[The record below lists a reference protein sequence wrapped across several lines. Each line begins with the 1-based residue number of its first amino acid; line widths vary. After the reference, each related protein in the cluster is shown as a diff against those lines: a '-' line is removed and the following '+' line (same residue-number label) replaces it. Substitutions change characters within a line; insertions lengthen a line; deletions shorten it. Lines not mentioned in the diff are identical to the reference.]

1 MSTSSGLSSREKTS
15 PKHVAMAPEFS
26 NVAALHSV
34 LPTALAASKPFMAPG
49 QMAVRSALLTALSCP
64 GLTDPPCLICP
75 QVVSLYPYDLPFSTL
90 PILFSLALEAS
101 STWNT

>member
-1 MSTSSGLSSREKTS
+1 MSTSSGLSCREKTS

-26 NVAALHSV
+26 NVAAL
-34 LPTALAASKPFMAPG
+34 AASKPFMAPG
-49 QMAVRSALLTALSCP
+49 QMAVPSALLTALSCP

-75 QVVSLYPYDLPFSTL
+75 QVVSLYPHDLRFSTL